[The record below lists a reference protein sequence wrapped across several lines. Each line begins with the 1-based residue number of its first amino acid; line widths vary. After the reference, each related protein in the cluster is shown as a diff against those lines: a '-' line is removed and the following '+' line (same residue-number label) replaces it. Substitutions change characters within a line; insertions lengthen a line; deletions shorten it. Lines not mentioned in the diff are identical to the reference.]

1 MQDLLLA
8 DVTVDT
14 AYQKT
19 QRMKASKTGVK
30 DDPLNNLFGS
40 KVILGLHLACVGT
53 ENHQKPSN
61 IFFLGSELIYVG
73 ITIAK
78 KNLRTTPC
86 YLVGK
91 NQFWGEKF
99 FFRNFSK

>member
-14 AYQKT
+14 AHQKT

-53 ENHQKPSN
+53 ENYQKPSN
-61 IFFLGSELIYVG
+61 IFLLGSELIYVG

-78 KNLRTTPC
+78 KNLRTTPWD
-86 YLVGK
+86 K
-91 NQFWGEKF
+91 WPNRF
-99 FFRNFSK
+99 FDF